1 MSNFNS
7 TVLISILQKACTFEG
22 DGHLSAGEYLK
33 KYRRLI
39 EETCRLLEGLG
50 LAELDDQSEL
60 GWKPT
65 ARLVSIIAKQATRP
79 LRNSKTRETQR
90 DNLLLDAVID
100 LAHLN
105 LDDVPGAVHYGF
117 EVLGVLGL
125 LRSSVDDIAWKPTRL
140 LRQLVLERDQH
151 AIASQGK

>member
-1 MSNFNS
+1 MDLQSAL
-7 TVLISILQKACTFEG
+7 LISIFQKACTFEG
-22 DGHLSAGEYLK
+22 DGHLSASEYLK

-39 EETCRLLEGLG
+39 EETGRLLQGLG
-50 LAELDDQSEL
+50 LAKLDDQSEL

-65 ARLVSIIAKQATRP
+65 ARLVSIIAKQGTRP

-125 LRSSVDDIAWKPTRL
+125 LRSSVDDIAWKPTPL

-151 AIASQGK
+151 AIAIQGK